1 MRGNAPGVTKWL
13 PREVQLSGDPD
24 NTTEVLPMTT
34 RPRDAARLH
43 TFTLVRVSPDA
54 EERVS
59 THPTFEEGWAAGQ
72 SAVHADEQAAFSLYA
87 PSGEC
92 KARTTT
98 RPCRR
103 ACW

>member
-1 MRGNAPGVTKWL
+1 
-13 PREVQLSGDPD
+13 
-24 NTTEVLPMTT
+24 MTT

-92 KARTTT
+92 KARYNHAALSPRLLVSKLDALVTS
-98 RPCRR
+98 
-103 ACW
+103 